1 MKENKAGTS
10 VVSRYDYTVNAIGQR
25 TNVAQTGTAFGSVR
39 DIAWG
44 YNAKG
49 EVTKADSTI
58 PGLDRAY
65 VFDMIGNRL
74 KSADSLT
81 LPAANN
87 YTPNALNQY
96 SSITNPQSAI
106 LNPLHDADGNMTSG
120 PLPANV
126 NANSTLV
133 WDGENRL
140 IQAQVNGGATV
151 NFTYDAQSRRI
162 AETIGTTT
170 KITIYDG
177 WNPIAE
183 YSTTYA
189 LTKTY
194 IWGVDLS
201 GSMQGAGGVGGLL
214 AVTDSTGTYFPTF
227 DGNGN
232 VSEYLD
238 STGAIAAHY
247 EYDPF
252 GKTTVA
258 TGPKAND
265 FAHRFSTKPLDLT
278 TGLYYYGYRFYD
290 PVTGRWPSRDP
301 IGEQEGMNL
310 YGFVGNNG
318 ISLHDYLG
326 LFRDNQTINDD
337 NLDSHVWHHTK
348 HRIYTWID
356 CCECDILS
364 IDKALSK
371 ALVSFKYF
379 NDGVV
384 GAKVSYTPN
393 SSATKPGS
401 SLAEFKATGPTG
413 LLNDI
418 PNSDKAGVTLFE
430 NAPNQKW
437 DQWAVTNT
445 WHPLIGMRRWG
456 HTVSDCYNFYLQDS
470 KLSYIEIWTEAYE
483 TENNLMNIPPGGNIF
498 RNQADLMWRQYLTT
512 TLNQVLAS
520 HCPSAT
526 ATVSQA
532 EQVIDETTQNIKHPW
547 LENQV
552 YSN

>member
-1 MKENKAGTS
+1 
-10 VVSRYDYTVNAIGQR
+10 VSYFRYDK
-25 TNVAQTGTAFGSVR
+25 SVM
-39 DIAWG
+39 A
-44 YNAKG
+44 NFAPFP
-49 EVTKADSTI
+49 ASC
-58 PGLDRAY
+58 A
-65 VFDMIGNRL
+65 RL
-74 KSADSLT
+74 
-81 LPAANN
+81 
-87 YTPNALNQY
+87 AL
-96 SSITNPQSAI
+96 S
-106 LNPLHDADGNMTSG
+106 
-120 PLPANV
+120 
-126 NANSTLV
+126 
-133 WDGENRL
+133 
-140 IQAQVNGGATV
+140 
-151 NFTYDAQSRRI
+151 
-162 AETIGTTT
+162 AETRQKTQPFVP
-170 KITIYDG
+170 
-177 WNPIAE
+177 PIATQLSAAKPPPLYGSSAMNHSVPNLATPQKSPE
-183 YSTTYA
+183 FQRFGT
-189 LTKTY
+189 
-194 IWGVDLS
+194 GV
-201 GSMQGAGGVGGLL
+201 
-214 AVTDSTGTYFPTF
+214 
-227 DGNGN
+227 
-232 VSEYLD
+232 
-238 STGAIAAHY
+238 I
-247 EYDPF
+247 
-252 GKTTVA
+252 
-258 TGPKAND
+258 
-265 FAHRFSTKPLDLT
+265 
-278 TGLYYYGYRFYD
+278 YYGYRFYD
-290 PVTGRWPSRDP
+290 PETGRWPSRDP
-301 IGEQEGMNL
+301 IEERGGMNL

-384 GAKVSYTPN
+384 GAKVSYTPH

-483 TENNLMNIPPGGNIF
+483 TENNLMNIPPGDIIF

-547 LENQV
+547 LEDQV

>member
-1 MKENKAGTS
+1 MGWGVLSQQTESWDANPALLPTAKQFPASHSCEDQLRVDPVMPTAPPLPSNSPHPG
-10 VVSRYDYTVNAIGQR
+10 
-25 TNVAQTGTAFGSVR
+25 VAWRS
-39 DIAWG
+39 
-44 YNAKG
+44 
-49 EVTKADSTI
+49 
-58 PGLDRAY
+58 GLDQKAQSGDLKPG
-65 VFDMIGNRL
+65 FEPNRGI
-74 KSADSLT
+74 S
-81 LPAANN
+81 
-87 YTPNALNQY
+87 Q
-96 SSITNPQSAI
+96 
-106 LNPLHDADGNMTSG
+106 SG
-120 PLPANV
+120 PIQCL
-126 NANSTLV
+126 
-133 WDGENRL
+133 NR
-140 IQAQVNGGATV
+140 
-151 NFTYDAQSRRI
+151 
-162 AETIGTTT
+162 
-170 KITIYDG
+170 
-177 WNPIAE
+177 P
-183 YSTTYA
+183 
-189 LTKTY
+189 
-194 IWGVDLS
+194 
-201 GSMQGAGGVGGLL
+201 
-214 AVTDSTGTYFPTF
+214 
-227 DGNGN
+227 
-232 VSEYLD
+232 
-238 STGAIAAHY
+238 
-247 EYDPF
+247 
-252 GKTTVA
+252 
-258 TGPKAND
+258 
-265 FAHRFSTKPLDLT
+265 KPLATRALHHRNPKPKT
-278 TGLYYYGYRFYD
+278 MGVTYYGYRYYD